1 MGRPSNT
8 AERRE
13 QIAAALLRVMATQGY
28 ERATIGDIA
37 RVAELTPSLIHYH
50 FENKQ
55 AILLEALHHLAARH
69 AAGLERRLADAALGA
84 RAELD
89 AFIDFHLGL
98 GADADPEALSCWVLM
113 SGEAMREPVVRV
125 EYERALADLAA
136 RLIRILRRGAADG
149 AFACPEPDAAASALI
164 AAIQGYFVLAAAAR
178 PLIPRGTAA
187 ACVKRMADGLLTPP
201 QGSRKKRT

>member
-37 RVAELTPSLIHYH
+37 RAAELTPSLIHYH

-55 AILLEALHHLAARH
+55 AILLDALHQLAARH
-69 AAGLERRLADAALGA
+69 AAGLELRLAGATRSA

-98 GADADPEALSCWVLM
+98 GADADPEALSCWV
-113 SGEAMREPVVRV
+113 
-125 EYERALADLAA
+125 
-136 RLIRILRRGAADG
+136 
-149 AFACPEPDAAASALI
+149 
-164 AAIQGYFVLAAAAR
+164 
-178 PLIPRGTAA
+178 
-187 ACVKRMADGLLTPP
+187 
-201 QGSRKKRT
+201 

>member
-37 RVAELTPSLIHYH
+37 RAAELTPSLVHYH

-55 AILLEALHHLAARH
+55 AILLDALDQLASRH
-69 AAGLERRLADAALGA
+69 AAGLEQRLARAGRGA

-98 GADADPEALSCWVLM
+98 GAAADPEALSCWVLM
-113 SGEAMREPVVRV
+113 SGEALREPAVRV
-125 EYERALADLAA
+125 RYERALGGLSA
-136 RLIRILRRGAADG
+136 RLVHILDRGAADG
-149 AFACPEPDAAASALI
+149 AFACPDPDAVASALI

-187 ACVKRMADGLLTPP
+187 ACVRRMADGLLAAPA
-201 QGSRKKRT
+201 KRRRP